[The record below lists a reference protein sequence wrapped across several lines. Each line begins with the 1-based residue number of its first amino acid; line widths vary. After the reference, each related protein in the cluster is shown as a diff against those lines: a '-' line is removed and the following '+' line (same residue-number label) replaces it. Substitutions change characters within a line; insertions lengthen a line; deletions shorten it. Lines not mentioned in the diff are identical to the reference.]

1 MTPTETTGWRSTQTN
16 FMRTWQRV
24 MTDPHGFFAEMPQA
38 GGLGDPGTFL
48 LITGALNAV
57 GHLVLGAGIF
67 GMLASFVF
75 HVVMAGVVAALF
87 TVIAQQLFEGKAGF
101 EPTFRVVAYA
111 TAPLVFSWVPF
122 VGTVAGLYA
131 AYLTMRGIERVHIMD
146 TTRAVLTVVVGAVAI
161 WLLGL
166 STAFWQ

>member
-1 MTPTETTGWRSTQTN
+1 MTPTEPGWRSAQTN
-16 FMRTWQRV
+16 FMRTWQRA

-48 LITGALNAV
+48 LITAALDAV
-57 GHLVLGAGIF
+57 GCLILGWGIV

-75 HVVMAGVVAALF
+75 QVVLAGVAAALF

-122 VGTVAGLYA
+122 VGTVARLYA
-131 AYLTMRGIERVHIMD
+131 AYLAMRGIERVHVVD
-146 TTRAVLTVVVGAVAI
+146 TTRAVLTVVLGVVAI
-161 WLLGL
+161 WLLVL
-166 STAFWQ
+166 PTTFWT

>member
-1 MTPTETTGWRSTQTN
+1 MTPTEPGWRSVQAS
-16 FMRTWQRV
+16 FVQTWQRV

-38 GGLGDPGTFL
+38 GGLNDPGTFL
-48 LITGALNAV
+48 LITAGINAI
-57 GHLVLGAGIF
+57 GHLITGFGIL

-75 HVVMAGVVAALF
+75 QVVLAFIVAALF

-122 VGTVAGLYA
+122 VGTVARLYA
-131 AYLTMRGIERVHIMD
+131 AYLAMRGIERVHTVD
-146 TTRAVLTVVVGAVAI
+146 TTRAVLTIVLGVVAI
-161 WLLGL
+161 WLLIL
-166 STAFWQ
+166 PAAAWA

>member
-48 LITGALNAV
+48 LFTGALNAV

-131 AYLTMRGIERVHIMD
+131 AYLMMRGLERVQVMD
-146 TTRAVLTVVVGAVAI
+146 TTRAVLTVVLGVVAI
-161 WLLGL
+161 WLLVL
-166 STAFWQ
+166 PTAFWQ

>member
-1 MTPTETTGWRSTQTN
+1 MTPTETTGWRSTQTS

-48 LITGALNAV
+48 LITGLLNAV
-57 GHLVLGAGIF
+57 GHLVLGSGIG
-67 GMLASFVF
+67 GMLAWFVF
-75 HVVMAGVVAALF
+75 HVVLAGVIAALF
-87 TVIAQQLFEGKAGF
+87 TVVAQQLFEGKAGF

-131 AYLTMRGIERVHIMD
+131 AYLMMRGLERVQVMD
-146 TTRAVLTVVVGAVAI
+146 TTRAVLTVVLGVVAI
-161 WLLGL
+161 WLLVL
-166 STAFWQ
+166 PTAFWQ

>member
-1 MTPTETTGWRSTQTN
+1 
-16 FMRTWQRV
+16 

-48 LITGALNAV
+48 LITGLLNAV
-57 GHLVLGAGIF
+57 GHLVLGSGIG
-67 GMLASFVF
+67 GMLAWFVF
-75 HVVMAGVVAALF
+75 HVVLAGVIAALF
-87 TVIAQQLFEGKAGF
+87 TVVAQQLFEGKAGF

-122 VGTVAGLYA
+122 IGAVAGLYA